1 MGVAPSAPRPG
12 KFGDCFAFEEIA
24 VCVGTDGPND
34 GFCICFCG
42 GAIESNLKERAVDE
56 ETGGGADLTDLVE
69 RAVFITWT
77 GTVAS
82 ASGEMARRLK
92 LLPVWRP
99 ASTRR
104 RLMLLLAP
112 SCSLLLPLA
121 PSCSSVVNTT
131 KRGGYSSEG
140 YTVNLAISNVSRI
153 EHMSTVR
160 RPK

>member
-82 ASGEMARRLK
+82 ASGEMVRRLK

-104 RLMLLLAP
+104 RLM
-112 SCSLLLPLA
+112 LPLA

-131 KRGGYSSEG
+131 KRGGYSSEV

>member
-82 ASGEMARRLK
+82 ASGEMVRRLK

-99 ASTRR
+99 VSTRR
-104 RLMLLLAP
+104 RLMLLLT
-112 SCSLLLPLA
+112 

-153 EHMSTVR
+153 EHMSTVK